1 MEKPRGNYSYHEL
14 NAMLN
19 LYDANGKIQFDK
31 DKEAAREYF
40 LEHVNM
46 STVFFHSLKER
57 LDYLVEHEYYE
68 PGFLET
74 YSFEFI
80 EELTKLAYSYK
91 FRFESFLGAY
101 KFYTSYALKTFDG
114 ARYLERF
121 EDRVVMV
128 ALTLAEGNE
137 DTARMLVDE
146 MISGKNK
153 SMEANGGQDPGLRG
167 IAAVV

>member
-1 MEKPRGNYSYHEL
+1 METTVMEKPRGNYSYHEL

-46 STVFFHSLKER
+46 NTVFFHSLKER

-68 PGFLET
+68 PGFLQT

-80 EELTKLAYSYK
+80 EELHKLAY
-91 FRFESFLGAY
+91 
-101 KFYTSYALKTFDG
+101 
-114 ARYLERF
+114 
-121 EDRVVMV
+121 
-128 ALTLAEGNE
+128 
-137 DTARMLVDE
+137 
-146 MISGKNK
+146 
-153 SMEANGGQDPGLRG
+153 
-167 IAAVV
+167 